1 MKPHKKGAVDRS
13 AGSKIKSKP
22 AVEKFFQILGGCF
35 QSVNSRI
42 KRRSAKAGLLEGKL
56 MEQQD
61 NDRQEIDNS
70 RLARAKR
77 KLERLKREYSA
88 QISRVF
94 DHQAQTNGQPM
105 NDKAN
110 GRSF

>member
-1 MKPHKKGAVDRS
+1 
-13 AGSKIKSKP
+13 
-22 AVEKFFQILGGCF
+22 
-35 QSVNSRI
+35 
-42 KRRSAKAGLLEGKL
+42 

-77 KLERLKREYSA
+77 KLERLKRDYSA

-94 DHQAQTNGQPM
+94 DHQAQTNGQPSWSI
-105 NDKAN
+105 K
-110 GRSF
+110 

>member
-1 MKPHKKGAVDRS
+1 
-13 AGSKIKSKP
+13 
-22 AVEKFFQILGGCF
+22 
-35 QSVNSRI
+35 
-42 KRRSAKAGLLEGKL
+42 

-61 NDRQEIDNS
+61 NDRQETDNS

-110 GRSF
+110 GRSFLIGKSSWKIRLELFFVK